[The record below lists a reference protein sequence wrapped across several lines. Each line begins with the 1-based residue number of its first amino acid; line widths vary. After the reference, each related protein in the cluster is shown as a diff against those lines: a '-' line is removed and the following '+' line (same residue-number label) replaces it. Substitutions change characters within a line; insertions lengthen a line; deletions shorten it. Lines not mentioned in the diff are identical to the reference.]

1 MKRAPFLPLAMLL
14 LVSGCTKAPTVPTDN
29 TPQPYSV
36 ADVFFGTLS
45 PQSSQFKTFNVLQS
59 AAATITL
66 VSEMT
71 GNMTLSVPLTL
82 VLGSLSADG
91 NDCVGTT
98 STTATPALTAH
109 LKQTLSVATYCVKVS
124 DTGGLSTGVDFA
136 VLIIQAANVPTLGS
150 PGSDT
155 FSTNLYPMSSAVR
168 TFPMSQAGDAKVT
181 LSNVSPAASIGLG
194 LGMTSDGSNC
204 FLNKAV
210 VTTPGAGAEL
220 SAAADPGRYCV
231 KVFDPGGL
239 ADRVN
244 FTAQIEHQ

>member
-1 MKRAPFLPLAMLL
+1 MKRAPLLPLAMLL
-14 LVSGCTKAPTVPTDN
+14 FISGCTKAPTVPTDN
-29 TPQPYSV
+29 TPQPYTV
-36 ADVFFGTLS
+36 ADAFLGTLA

-59 AAATITL
+59 ADTTITL
-66 VSEMT
+66 VSEMI
-71 GNMTLSVPLTL
+71 GNTTLSVPVTM

-109 LKQTLSVATYCVKVS
+109 LKQTLSVATYCVKLS
-124 DTGGLSTGVDFA
+124 DQGSLGSSVDFA
-136 VLIIQAANVPTLGS
+136 VVIVQAANVPTLGS

-168 TFPMSQAGDAKVT
+168 TFPMSQAGEAKVT
-181 LSNVSPAASIGLG
+181 LSNVSPAASIGIG
-194 LGMTSDGSNC
+194 LGMTSDGNNC
-204 FLNKAV
+204 FLNKTV

-220 SAAADPGRYCV
+220 SAAADPGQYCV

-244 FTAQIEHQ
+244 FTAQIAHQ